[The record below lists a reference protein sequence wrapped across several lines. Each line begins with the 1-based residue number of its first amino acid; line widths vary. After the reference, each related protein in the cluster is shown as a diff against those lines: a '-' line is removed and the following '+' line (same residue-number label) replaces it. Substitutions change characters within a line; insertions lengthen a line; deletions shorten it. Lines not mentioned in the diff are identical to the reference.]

1 MNEHGTGDTEP
12 MFEHLS
18 ECGMFKET
26 CNFYALTSLY
36 NENDPNKI
44 SLTSHILS
52 AILQNHEIL
61 NFNYNLSQLLFLE
74 AYYIKKLDPVINH
87 GLKASKELF
96 LFNRYEF

>member
-12 MFEHLS
+12 MFKHLL

-26 CNFYALTSLY
+26 CNFYA
-36 NENDPNKI
+36 
-44 SLTSHILS
+44 LTSHILS

-74 AYYIKKLDPVINH
+74 AYYIKKLDPVVNH